1 MESNKKLR
9 IKWDLEDLNS
19 LKNLMNIIEDIKKD
33 TNESVKI
40 FDSDQKLY
48 NDLNKYMNEERKI
61 YISMFGEYSTGKT
74 SLIND
79 LIGENIFETSFNVNT
94 NKGILIQNSDKKNFY
109 KLEKIQFIKNED
121 NYYYFKQFDNNNEKN
136 VIIEGKENIIKKLK
150 EINNEENKKIEE
162 CFYLITLNIK
172 ILKKIDKNYRNKIV
186 FIDFPGLG
194 VNENLNEKNNFF
206 DTDVFPELIKQVD
219 CFLFLN
225 KNLFCESDFNKI
237 FFKRLDSKFSINNI
251 ENSFNNIIFIM
262 TFWDKNSNNKPRTE
276 EDLIEIKKN
285 YEKMLNKKNLCVI
298 KYSHQY
304 YKYYKEEKKKI
315 NSYQNYSNQKE
326 QEKNKC
332 IFNNYYN
339 MYNNNDNEE
348 EEEEEEKGN
357 EQNEKDFNFEKDN
370 FIEFMSEKINENK
383 KKLLIKK
390 DKNFKINENE
400 KKKIEKFLIDFLKE
414 KELKNITKFS
424 FNKFTNLFLKYKH
437 NYKLYS
443 KYKNYSNCKETF
455 DKIKK
460 LISEAN
466 YKMEE
471 EIKNKYDEFLY
482 KFFNKISFI
491 KNKINRIKKNNETE
505 KIENSC
511 KNINELFNDCYS
523 KNAKKIIFKNDNFGN
538 IFNKYK
544 EKIINYINKF
554 DINENIKK
562 HNKNII
568 DEIISEIQ
576 ENLFNIENEFEKLL
590 EEKYLFIKN
599 SVLEEVKKFG
609 LEFVFN
615 RNKIEIKKKS
625 DKIKNINQNYAHS
638 ILRKILKIFYSDNE
652 LIKSDIRNILNN
664 LKLEYN
670 IYFREYEVFY
680 KNEISILQKNTNNYF
695 KEIKNI
701 NKLQINNLIKNK
713 INIIDALKDEFEY
726 YLIQK
731 YKNEKNN
738 NTIK

>member
-1 MESNKKLR
+1 MY
-9 IKWDLEDLNS
+9 
-19 LKNLMNIIEDIKKD
+19 
-33 TNESVKI
+33 TNNE
-40 FDSDQKLY
+40 
-48 NDLNKYMNEERKI
+48 NEE
-61 YISMFGEYSTGKT
+61 E
-74 SLIND
+74 
-79 LIGENIFETSFNVNT
+79 
-94 NKGILIQNSDKKNFY
+94 
-109 KLEKIQFIKNED
+109 
-121 NYYYFKQFDNNNEKN
+121 
-136 VIIEGKENIIKKLK
+136 
-150 EINNEENKKIEE
+150 
-162 CFYLITLNIK
+162 
-172 ILKKIDKNYRNKIV
+172 
-186 FIDFPGLG
+186 
-194 VNENLNEKNNFF
+194 
-206 DTDVFPELIKQVD
+206 
-219 CFLFLN
+219 
-225 KNLFCESDFNKI
+225 
-237 FFKRLDSKFSINNI
+237 
-251 ENSFNNIIFIM
+251 
-262 TFWDKNSNNKPRTE
+262 
-276 EDLIEIKKN
+276 
-285 YEKMLNKKNLCVI
+285 
-298 KYSHQY
+298 
-304 YKYYKEEKKKI
+304 
-315 NSYQNYSNQKE
+315 
-326 QEKNKC
+326 
-332 IFNNYYN
+332 
-339 MYNNNDNEE
+339 EE

-357 EQNEKDFNFEKDN
+357 EQNEKDFKFEKDN
-370 FIEFMSEKINENK
+370 FIEFLSEKINENK
-383 KKLLIKK
+383 KKLLINK

-400 KKKIEKFLIDFLKE
+400 KKIFEKFLIDFLKE

-424 FNKFTNLFLKYKH
+424 FNKFTNLFLKFKH

-505 KIENSC
+505 KIENSR
-511 KNINELFNDCYS
+511 KNIKQLFNDCYS
-523 KNAKKIIFKNDNFGN
+523 QNSKNVIFKKDNFGN

-544 EKIINYINKF
+544 KKIIDYINKF

-562 HNKNII
+562 HHQNII

-590 EEKYLFIKN
+590 EEKYLFIKY

-615 RNKIEIKKKS
+615 RNKIEIKKNS
-625 DKIKNINQNYAHS
+625 DKIKNINQNYANS
-638 ILRKILKIFYSDNE
+638 FLRKILKIFYSDNE
-652 LIKSDIRNILNN
+652 LIKSDVRNILNN

-680 KNEISILQKNTNNYF
+680 KNEISILQKNTKNYF

-738 NTIK
+738 TIK

>member
-1 MESNKKLR
+1 MESNKKIR

-79 LIGENIFETSFNVNT
+79 LIGEDIFETSINVNT
-94 NKGILIQNSDKKNFY
+94 NKGILIQNSDEKNFY

-121 NYYYFKQFDNNNEKN
+121 NYYYFKQFDNNDEKN
-136 VIIEGKENIIKKLK
+136 VIIKGKENIIKKLK
-150 EINNEENKKIEE
+150 EINNEENKKIED

-194 VNENLNEKNNFF
+194 VNDNLNEKNNFF

-225 KNLFCESDFNKI
+225 KNLYCESDFNKT
-237 FFKRLDSKFSINNI
+237 FFRRLDSKFSINNI

-262 TFWDKNSNNKPRTE
+262 TFWDKNSNNKQRTE
-276 EDLIEIKKN
+276 EDLIEIKKK
-285 YEKMLNKKNLCVI
+285 YEDLLKKENLCVI
-298 KYSHQY
+298 KYSHSY

-332 IFNNYYN
+332 IFNKYYN
-339 MYNNNDNEE
+339 MYNSNENEE
-348 EEEEEEKGN
+348 EEEEEEEKIN
-357 EQNEKDFNFEKDN
+357 EQKENEFNFEKDN
-370 FIEFMSEKINENK
+370 FIEFFSEKINENK
-383 KKLLIKK
+383 KKLLINK

-400 KKKIEKFLIDFLKE
+400 KKIFENNLIDFLKE
-414 KELKNITKFS
+414 KKLKNITQFS

-437 NYKLYS
+437 NYKLHS
-443 KYKNYSNCKETF
+443 KYKYYSNCKETF

-466 YKMEE
+466 FKMEE
-471 EIKNKYDEFLY
+471 EIRNKYDEFLH

-491 KNKINRIKKNNETE
+491 KKQINKIKKNNETE
-505 KIENSC
+505 KIENSFQ
-511 KNINELFNDCYS
+511 NINKLF
-523 KNAKKIIFKNDNFGN
+523 IKNDNFGN

-554 DINENIKK
+554 DINDNIKK
-562 HNKNII
+562 HNKNIL

-576 ENLFNIENEFEKLL
+576 EKLLNIENEFEKLL
-590 EEKYLFIKN
+590 EEKYLFIKI

-625 DKIKNINQNYAHS
+625 DKIKTINQNYAHS
-638 ILRKILKIFYSDNE
+638 FLRTIRKFFYSDND
-652 LIKSDIRNILNN
+652 LIKSDVRNILNN

-680 KNEISILQKNTNNYF
+680 KNEISILK
-695 KEIKNI
+695 
-701 NKLQINNLIKNK
+701 K
-713 INIIDALKDEFEY
+713 IQTIILK
-726 YLIQK
+726 K
-731 YKNEKNN
+731 
-738 NTIK
+738 

>member
-1 MESNKKLR
+1 MESNKKIR

-79 LIGENIFETSFNVNT
+79 LIGEDIFETSINVNT
-94 NKGILIQNSDKKNFY
+94 NKGILIQNSDEKNFY

-121 NYYYFKQFDNNNEKN
+121 NYYYFKQFDNNDEKN
-136 VIIEGKENIIKKLK
+136 VIIKGKENIIKKLK
-150 EINNEENKKIEE
+150 EINNEENKKIED
-162 CFYLITLNIK
+162 CFYLITLNFK

-194 VNENLNEKNNFF
+194 VNDNLNEKNNFF

-225 KNLFCESDFNKI
+225 KQMYCESDFNKT
-237 FFKRLDSKFSINNI
+237 FFRRLDSKFSINNI

-262 TFWDKNSNNKPRTE
+262 TFWDKNSNNKQRTE
-276 EDLIEIKKN
+276 EDLIEIKKK
-285 YEKMLNKKNLCVI
+285 YEDLLKKENLCVI
-298 KYSHQY
+298 KYSHSY

-332 IFNNYYN
+332 IFNKYYN
-339 MYNNNDNEE
+339 MYNSNENEE
-348 EEEEEEKGN
+348 EEEEEEEKIN
-357 EQNEKDFNFEKDN
+357 EQKENEFNFEKDN
-370 FIEFMSEKINENK
+370 FIEFFSEKINENK
-383 KKLLIKK
+383 KKLLINK

-400 KKKIEKFLIDFLKE
+400 KKIFENNLIDFLKE
-414 KELKNITKFS
+414 KKLKNITQYS
-424 FNKFTNLFLKYKH
+424 FNKFTNLFLKFKH

-443 KYKNYSNCKETF
+443 KYKYFSNCEETF

-460 LISEAN
+460 LISKAN
-466 YKMEE
+466 FKMEE
-471 EIKNKYDEFLY
+471 EIRNKYDEFLH

-491 KNKINRIKKNNETE
+491 KKQINKIKKNNETE
-505 KIENSC
+505 KIENSFQ
-511 KNINELFNDCYS
+511 NINKLF
-523 KNAKKIIFKNDNFGN
+523 IKNDNFGN

-554 DINENIKK
+554 DINDNIKK
-562 HNKNII
+562 HNKNIL

-576 ENLFNIENEFEKLL
+576 EKLLNIENEFEKLL

-625 DKIKNINQNYAHS
+625 DKIKTINQNFAHYF
-638 ILRKILKIFYSDNE
+638 LRTIRKFFYSDND
-652 LIKSDIRNILNN
+652 LIKSDVRNILNN

-680 KNEISILQKNTNNYF
+680 KNEISILK
-695 KEIKNI
+695 
-701 NKLQINNLIKNK
+701 K
-713 INIIDALKDEFEY
+713 IQTIILK
-726 YLIQK
+726 K
-731 YKNEKNN
+731 
-738 NTIK
+738 

>member
-1 MESNKKLR
+1 MESNKKIR

-79 LIGENIFETSFNVNT
+79 LIGEDIFETSINVNT
-94 NKGILIQNSDKKNFY
+94 NKGILIQNSDEKNFY

-121 NYYYFKQFDNNNEKN
+121 NYYYFKQFDNNDEKN
-136 VIIEGKENIIKKLK
+136 VIIKGKENIIKKLK
-150 EINNEENKKIEE
+150 EINNEENKKIED

-194 VNENLNEKNNFF
+194 VNDNLNEKNNFF

-225 KNLFCESDFNKI
+225 KNLYCESDFNKT
-237 FFKRLDSKFSINNI
+237 FFRRLDSKFSINNI

-262 TFWDKNSNNKPRTE
+262 TFWDKNSNNKQRTE
-276 EDLIEIKKN
+276 EDLIEIKKK
-285 YEKMLNKKNLCVI
+285 YEDLLKKENLCVI
-298 KYSHQY
+298 KYSHSY

-332 IFNNYYN
+332 IFNKYYN
-339 MYNNNDNEE
+339 MYNSNENEE
-348 EEEEEEKGN
+348 EEEEEEEEKKN
-357 EQNEKDFNFEKDN
+357 EQKENELNFEKDN
-370 FIEFMSEKINENK
+370 FIEFFSEKINENK
-383 KKLLIKK
+383 KKLLINK

-400 KKKIEKFLIDFLKE
+400 KKIFENNLIDFLKE
-414 KELKNITKFS
+414 KKLKNITQFS

-437 NYKLYS
+437 NYKLHS
-443 KYKNYSNCKETF
+443 KYKYYSNCKETF

-466 YKMEE
+466 FKMEE
-471 EIKNKYDEFLY
+471 EIRNKYDEFLH

-491 KNKINRIKKNNETE
+491 KKQINKIKKNNETE
-505 KIENSC
+505 KIENSFQ
-511 KNINELFNDCYS
+511 NINKLF
-523 KNAKKIIFKNDNFGN
+523 IKNDNFGN

-554 DINENIKK
+554 DINDNIKK
-562 HNKNII
+562 HNKNIL

-576 ENLFNIENEFEKLL
+576 EKLLNIENEFEKLL

-625 DKIKNINQNYAHS
+625 DKIKTINQNFAHYF
-638 ILRKILKIFYSDNE
+638 LRTIRKFFYSDND
-652 LIKSDIRNILNN
+652 LIKSDVRNILNN

-680 KNEISILQKNTNNYF
+680 KNEISILK
-695 KEIKNI
+695 
-701 NKLQINNLIKNK
+701 K
-713 INIIDALKDEFEY
+713 IQTIILK
-726 YLIQK
+726 K
-731 YKNEKNN
+731 
-738 NTIK
+738 